1 MRKKD
6 IIAMLSLMMISGFTV
21 RDIHDYNSQ
30 SQALLEQKV
39 DLEEYKTIY
48 KKANEMV
55 DECEENKREEYVQQ
69 KVEEL
74 RAEKERIRLEEERKR
89 QEEEERRKQEE
100 LYRQQQEQAN
110 QVVNRGGN
118 IENKIYCKFEVSFY
132 TTSPD
137 EGSGTGLGAS
147 GVKVTPWQSIALPK
161 EIPFFSEVYI
171 EGLGTF
177 INHDTG
183 SYIQKVYDNEG
194 NPVYRCDILVNSKE
208 EAYSLGRQIKS
219 GWIKISN

>member
-48 KKANEMV
+48 ERMNEIV
-55 DECEENKREEYVQQ
+55 EDFDEKEREEYVQQ

-89 QEEEERRKQEE
+89 QEEEQVRLEQER
-100 LYRQQQEQAN
+100 A
-110 QVVNRGGN
+110 VVNRGGDIPN
-118 IENKIYCKFEVSFY
+118 GRVIDVEVSFY
-132 TTSPD
+132 CSCSQCCSGSTGGYPVRRTT
-137 EGSGTGLGAS
+137 
-147 GVKVTPWQSIALPK
+147 LP
-161 EIPFFSEVYI
+161 P
-171 EGLGTF
+171 
-177 INHDTG
+177 
-183 SYIQKVYDNEG
+183 
-194 NPVYRCDILVNSKE
+194 
-208 EAYSLGRQIKS
+208 AGRS
-219 GWIKISN
+219 